1 MNKTASNDNLVTKME
16 LVRELAKKSKL
27 THSVAKGILNNLL
40 DIIERNLKKEK
51 RLQIIGFGSFYT
63 KLKPA
68 RTAINPNTRKPV
80 QVPEKK
86 LVKFAPGKAL
96 REAVNKK

>member
-1 MNKTASNDNLVTKME
+1 ME
-16 LVRELAKKSKL
+16 IVRELAKKSRL
-27 THSVAKGILNNLL
+27 TQSVSKEIINNLL
-40 DIIERNLKKEK
+40 GIIEKNLKKEK
-51 RLQIIGFGSFYT
+51 RIQIIGFGSFYT

-68 RTAINPNTRKPV
+68 RTAINPNTRKQI

>member
-1 MNKTASNDNLVTKME
+1 MKKTANNPNLVTKMDI
-16 LVRELAKKSKL
+16 VRDLAKKSKL
-27 THSVAKGILNNLL
+27 THSVAKSIINNLL

-63 KLKPA
+63 KQKPA
-68 RTAINPNTRKPV
+68 RTAINPI

-96 REAVNKK
+96 REAVNKKQ

>member
-1 MNKTASNDNLVTKME
+1 MKKTANNQDLITKME
-16 LVRELAKKSKL
+16 LVKELAKKSKL
-27 THSVAKGILNNLL
+27 THSVAKSILNNLL
-40 DIIERNLKKEK
+40 NIIERNLKKEK

-63 KLKPA
+63 KQKPA
-68 RTAINPNTRKPV
+68 RTAINPNTRKPI

-86 LVKFAPGKAL
+86 LVKFAPGKTL

>member
-1 MNKTASNDNLVTKME
+1 MKKTAPNDNLVTKME
-16 LVRELAKKSKL
+16 LVMELAKKSKL
-27 THSVAKGILNNLL
+27 TNAVAKGILNNLL
-40 DIIERNLKKEK
+40 EIIERNLKKEN

-63 KLKPA
+63 KLQPA
-68 RTAINPNTRKPV
+68 RAAINPKTRKPI

>member
-1 MNKTASNDNLVTKME
+1 MKKTASNDNLVTKME
-16 LVRELAKKSKL
+16 LVSELAKKSKL
-27 THSVAKGILNNLL
+27 THAVAKSILNNLL
-40 DIIERNLKKEK
+40 EIIERNLKKEK

-63 KLKPA
+63 KQKPT
-68 RTAINPNTRKPV
+68 RTAVNPNTRKPI

>member
-1 MNKTASNDNLVTKME
+1 MKKTASNDNLVTKME

-27 THSVAKGILNNLL
+27 THSVAKSILNNLL

-63 KLKPA
+63 KKKPA
-68 RTAINPNTRKPV
+68 RTAINPNTRKPI

>member
-1 MNKTASNDNLVTKME
+1 MKKTANNPNLVTKME
-16 LVRELAKKSKL
+16 IVRELAKKSKL
-27 THSVAKGILNNLL
+27 TQEVAKSILNNLL
-40 DIIERNLKKEK
+40 GIIERNLKKEK

-63 KLKPA
+63 KQKPA
-68 RTAINPNTRKPV
+68 RTAVNPKTRKPI

>member
-1 MNKTASNDNLVTKME
+1 MRKTANNPDLVTKME
-16 LVRELAKKSKL
+16 IVCELAKKSRL
-27 THSVAKGILNNLL
+27 TQSVSKEIINNLL
-40 DIIERNLKKEK
+40 GIIEKNLKKEK
-51 RLQIIGFGSFYT
+51 RIQIIGFGSFYT

-68 RTAINPNTRKPV
+68 RTAINPNTRKPI

>member
-1 MNKTASNDNLVTKME
+1 MKKTANNQDLITKME
-16 LVRELAKKSKL
+16 LVKELAKKSKL
-27 THSVAKGILNNLL
+27 THSVSKSILNNLL

-63 KLKPA
+63 KQKPA
-68 RTAINPNTRKPV
+68 RTAINPNTRKPI

-86 LVKFAPGKAL
+86 LVKLGFG
-96 REAVNKK
+96 E

>member
-1 MNKTASNDNLVTKME
+1 MKKTVNNPNLVTKMDI
-16 LVRELAKKSKL
+16 VRELAKKSKL
-27 THSVAKGILNNLL
+27 TNAVARSIFNNLL

-63 KLKPA
+63 KKKLA
-68 RTAINPNTRKPV
+68 RTAINPNTRKPI

>member
-1 MNKTASNDNLVTKME
+1 MKKTANNPNLVTKME
-16 LVRELAKKSKL
+16 IVHELAKKSKL
-27 THSVAKGILNNLL
+27 TQEVAKSILNNLFG
-40 DIIERNLKKEK
+40 IIERNLKKEK

-68 RTAINPNTRKPV
+68 RTAINPNTRKPI

-86 LVKFAPGKAL
+86 LVKFSPGKAL

>member
-1 MNKTASNDNLVTKME
+1 MKKTANNQDLITKME
-16 LVRELAKKSKL
+16 LVKELAKKSKL
-27 THSVAKGILNNLL
+27 THSVAKSILNNLL

-63 KLKPA
+63 KQKPA
-68 RTAINPNTRKPV
+68 RTAINPNTRKPI

>member
-1 MNKTASNDNLVTKME
+1 MKKTASNDNLVTKME
-16 LVRELAKKSKL
+16 IVRDLAKKSKL
-27 THSVAKGILNNLL
+27 THFVAKDIFNNLL

-80 QVPEKK
+80 QVPAKK

-96 REAVNKK
+96 REAVNKR

>member
-1 MNKTASNDNLVTKME
+1 MKKTANNPNLVTKMDI
-16 LVRELAKKSKL
+16 VRDLAKKSKL
-27 THSVAKGILNNLL
+27 TQTVARSILNNLL

-63 KLKPA
+63 KQKPA
-68 RTAINPNTRKPV
+68 RTAINPNTRKPI

-86 LVKFAPGKAL
+86 LVKFSPGKAL